1 MSKSTFFL
9 TQFDVNA
16 TGGLVVY
23 IVIVIAI
30 HLHWHM
36 MATMIEDV
44 TDFSEHNGRVLSTT
58 CLSSED
64 SRCYG

>member
-9 TQFDVNA
+9 THFDVNA

-30 HLHWHM
+30 YLHWHM

-44 TDFSEHNGRVLSTT
+44 TDFSEHNGTKGTQYHLS
-58 CLSSED
+58 EF
-64 SRCYG
+64 RR